1 MKLEE
6 LVISNIKPID
16 KEYKEIEFD
25 KYFKEI
31 CNISTLKSLTIK
43 DSNLS
48 DISGISKL
56 ENLEKLD
63 ISGNYVTDVSE
74 LKKLKK
80 LKIADFSDNAISGAY
95 SQ

>member
-1 MKLEE
+1 MDVILVNYKIKKLTIKDGE
-6 LVISNIKPID
+6 LW
-16 KEYKEIEFD
+16 FD

-80 LKIADFSDNAISGAY
+80 LKIADFSDNTISGAS